1 MLERLRISGWKPLVA
16 VLYAVAMLTLGF
28 AHSRSSLP
36 DTSAI
41 EASSLQAA
49 TYALPD
55 GSAPPICGQPKSD
68 GPAHHHGVARCD
80 ACQLTTAPGA
90 IPAPPML
97 ADAPRLAMKLPPV
110 RAIACVAD
118 TAALEPQSRGPPLLS

>member
-1 MLERLRISGWKPLVA
+1 MLECLRISGWKPLVT

-41 EASSLQAA
+41 EALSLQAA
-49 TYALPD
+49 AYALPD
-55 GSAPPICGQPKSD
+55 GSVPPICGQSKSD
-68 GPAHHHGVARCD
+68 GPAQHHGVVHCD
-80 ACQLTTAPGA
+80 ACQLTAAPGA
-90 IPAPPML
+90 IPPPPML

-110 RAIACVAD
+110 RVLASIAE